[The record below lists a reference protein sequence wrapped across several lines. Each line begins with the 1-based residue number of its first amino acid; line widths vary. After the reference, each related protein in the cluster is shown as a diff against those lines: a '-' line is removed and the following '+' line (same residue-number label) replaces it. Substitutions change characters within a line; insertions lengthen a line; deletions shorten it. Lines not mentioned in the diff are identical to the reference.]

1 MPIRA
6 ARLAA
11 PSRAVHLKARDL
23 GIGRVVIVLAESA
36 SNRRALAE
44 AADVIAA
51 DVPHGTRA
59 VLRALLAGR
68 DPAAHG
74 IVVL

>member
-1 MPIRA
+1 
-6 ARLAA
+6 
-11 PSRAVHLKARDL
+11 VHLKARDL

-44 AADVIAA
+44 AADVIAT
-51 DVPHGTRA
+51 DVPLGTRA
-59 VLRALLAGR
+59 VLRALSAGR
-68 DPAAHG
+68 DPGANG